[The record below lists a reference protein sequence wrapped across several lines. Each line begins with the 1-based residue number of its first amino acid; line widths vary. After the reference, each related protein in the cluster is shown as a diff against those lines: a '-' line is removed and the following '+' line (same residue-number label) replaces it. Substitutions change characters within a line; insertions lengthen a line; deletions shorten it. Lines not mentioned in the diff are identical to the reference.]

1 MASDHGHGSGPGP
14 IDDAIFRPNQKPRQN
29 HPTNS
34 AGSSSTGSNSGGPD
48 SPGPLDDEPTAVE
61 MTLRPE
67 ELTAIEAST
76 TWSVPAM
83 TTTSPT
89 INQPSPTLQPA
100 KPPPRARRIF
110 GLPLDR
116 YLRDTKPLP
125 LASDLQSA
133 EDDMEA
139 RQARLVVDLVE
150 RVTSMAISVGA
161 SASEAVAMALRLAA
175 TFGITIHVDVTNTS
189 VIVTQHRSM
198 DDDPITSLRVV
209 RGRTSDY
216 QRLGRLQKLVDQI
229 CNGEVDLEDARS
241 HLETLVAAP
250 RLYRPWFV
258 TLNMGLMGG
267 GISWLFSGSIWDVL
281 LAFFTTCLVDMAVQA
296 MGRRHV
302 TSFFTQAVGGAV
314 PTVMALLVMILQWKA
329 NMSLPL
335 SPSLVVAA
343 GMISLLAGTSM
354 VSAAQDAIDGYVVTS
369 SGRFVDVF
377 VQTGGIILGV
387 MGVLWIGLKV
397 GTPSYINPT
406 VWVSGPIITQMLAAA
421 IVSWSFGVSCHAGLR
436 VLVTCAFLGAIGWGG
451 YVLGAAL
458 GMSAPAASGV
468 GAFLV
473 GMAATAASRRWDFP
487 QVGLVTCGVV
497 TLMPGMMIYRGLY
510 MILGSQLDQPS
521 AAGGGTVLMQ
531 ALLVGIAIAI
541 GSSLG
546 ALTVRPLIVP
556 LDHASRLATFRSWGM
571 GATVPRERTSSRGI
585 RKRWR
590 SLKERKAAGTS

>member
-1 MASDHGHGSGPGP
+1 MPHRGPGRGASFGVIEEP
-14 IDDAIFRPNQKPRQN
+14 SRADRSPDRLMLVLIATDLDGTLLTGDKQLSSRTRRMLAAAARAGVPVVPVTARQIYGLSGWRDVLTSWALCSNGAICWNLADETILFRQLMDAQMCQRFTQDLLKVAPGTVFATIRDDGEEFVSQTGYAELADVADHNRDPR
-29 HPTNS
+29 T
-34 AGSSSTGSNSGGPD
+34 
-48 SPGPLDDEPTAVE
+48 
-61 MTLRPE
+61 M
-67 ELTAIEAST
+67 
-76 TWSVPAM
+76 
-83 TTTSPT
+83 
-89 INQPSPTLQPA
+89 PS
-100 KPPPRARRIF
+100 
-110 GLPLDR
+110 LPL
-116 YLRDTKPLP
+116 
-125 LASDLQSA
+125 
-133 EDDMEA
+133 ED
-139 RQARLVVDLVE
+139 VV
-150 RVTSMAISVGA
+150 A
-161 SASEAVAMALRLAA
+161 
-175 TFGITIHVDVTNTS
+175 
-189 VIVTQHRSM
+189 QHRSM

>member
-1 MASDHGHGSGPGP
+1 M
-14 IDDAIFRPNQKPRQN
+14 
-29 HPTNS
+29 
-34 AGSSSTGSNSGGPD
+34 
-48 SPGPLDDEPTAVE
+48 
-61 MTLRPE
+61 
-67 ELTAIEAST
+67 
-76 TWSVPAM
+76 
-83 TTTSPT
+83 
-89 INQPSPTLQPA
+89 
-100 KPPPRARRIF
+100 
-110 GLPLDR
+110 
-116 YLRDTKPLP
+116 
-125 LASDLQSA
+125 
-133 EDDMEA
+133 
-139 RQARLVVDLVE
+139 
-150 RVTSMAISVGA
+150 
-161 SASEAVAMALRLAA
+161 
-175 TFGITIHVDVTNTS
+175 
-189 VIVTQHRSM
+189 
-198 DDDPITSLRVV
+198 
-209 RGRTSDY
+209 
-216 QRLGRLQKLVDQI
+216 
-229 CNGEVDLEDARS
+229 
-241 HLETLVAAP
+241 
-250 RLYRPWFV
+250 
-258 TLNMGLMGG
+258 
-267 GISWLFSGSIWDVL
+267 
-281 LAFFTTCLVDMAVQA
+281 
-296 MGRRHV
+296 
-302 TSFFTQAVGGAV
+302 
-314 PTVMALLVMILQWKA
+314 
-329 NMSLPL
+329 
-335 SPSLVVAA
+335 
-343 GMISLLAGTSM
+343 
-354 VSAAQDAIDGYVVTS
+354 
-369 SGRFVDVF
+369 
-377 VQTGGIILGV
+377 
-387 MGVLWIGLKV
+387 

-590 SLKERKAAGTS
+590 NFKERKAAGTS